1 MTLQKQIDAT
11 RTANGRSWKSI
22 TEVRASE
29 MRRLRRSKWQELYD
43 DILLRL
49 EQTMPQYAL
58 KVEFEDA
65 ELTRKARHALNKKFR
80 KEQEA
85 GYVDFAVIGNL
96 LYVRRGPNWKKP

>member
-49 EQTMPQYAL
+49 EQTQPQYAL
-58 KVEFEDA
+58 KIEFEDA
-65 ELTRKARHALNKKFR
+65 ELPRKARHALNKKFR

>member
-1 MTLQKQIDAT
+1 M
-11 RTANGRSWKSI
+11 
-22 TEVRASE
+22 EVHASE

-65 ELTRKARHALNKKFR
+65 ELTRKARHALNKR
-80 KEQEA
+80 LLKEHGP
-85 GYVDFAVIGNL
+85 GYADFAIIGNL
-96 LYVRRGPNWKKP
+96 LYIRRGPNWKKP